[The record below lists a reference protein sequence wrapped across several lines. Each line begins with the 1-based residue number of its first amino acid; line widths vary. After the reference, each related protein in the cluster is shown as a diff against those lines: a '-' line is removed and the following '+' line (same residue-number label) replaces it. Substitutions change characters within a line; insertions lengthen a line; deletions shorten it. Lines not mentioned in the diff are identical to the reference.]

1 MKIMYLHVFSNV
13 LVFFDLAL
21 YRMSMIDK
29 AKLQLTIKRKEC
41 EFIVVDCV
49 MYVSR
54 SGHAMHA
61 HSGIYEYNM

>member
-49 MYVSR
+49 MYVSLSR
-54 SGHAMHA
+54 HAMHA
-61 HSGIYEYNM
+61 HYGIYEYK